1 MIKNEIFKKKIDLLG
16 ISIIIISL
24 IISITPAIFKY
35 YYDIPYLLII
45 IYVSIKLIN
54 KKINT
59 GFYFF
64 LFFIFLFM
72 LLKFFL
78 EKLGVS
84 SFQGFHKGLSD
95 LRFLFFFAFSLLISK

>member
-1 MIKNEIFKKKIDLLG
+1 MIKNETFKKKIDLLG

-64 LFFIFLFM
+64 Y
-72 LLKFFL
+72 
-78 EKLGVS
+78 
-84 SFQGFHKGLSD
+84 
-95 LRFLFFFAFSLLISK
+95 FLFFYLCF